1 MDDASVM
8 RRDLILRFCWYTLG
22 NLMDL
27 LSDDDPV
34 MELLQSAR
42 EKMFMERTKLPRYSP
57 DEWTKVGK
65 KGLWS

>member
-1 MDDASVM
+1 MDDLSSM

-34 MELLQSAR
+34 MGFLHIAR
-42 EKMFMERTKLPRYSP
+42 EKVFKERTKLPSYSP
-57 DEWTKVGK
+57 EEWTVIGK

>member
-34 MELLQSAR
+34 MGFLQIAR
-42 EKMFMERTKLPRYSP
+42 DKVFKERTKIHRYSP
-57 DEWTKVGK
+57 EEWTKVGK